1 MKRAIPFLVA
11 LLLSVSTSLRAAD
24 QAKAPSR
31 KTVVSIVGDEFH
43 INGKPTY
50 AGRSWKGYNIQGL
63 LMNSRM
69 VQATFDDKNPATVG
83 RWAYPD
89 TKKWDADRNTTEF
102 INAMTEWR
110 RHGLLAVTLNLQ
122 GGSPEGYSANQ
133 PWLNSAI
140 NPDGSLDAAYLRR
153 LERVLNK
160 ADDLGMV
167 VILGYFY
174 FGQDER
180 IRDEAAVVRAV
191 DEATAWVL
199 DKGWRNVL
207 VEVNNECN
215 VRYDHQILQPKRVH
229 ELIQR
234 VRHAK
239 RGDRR
244 LLAGTSYGGGTLP
257 GSEVV
262 RVSDFVLI
270 HGNGVNNPDR
280 IAEMVRQV
288 RKLPTWSPKP
298 ILFNEDDHF
307 EFDKPWNNFVA
318 ALSERA
324 SWGYFDFR
332 MRGEGFNDGFQ
343 SVPVNWGLSSP
354 RKRDFFALLGDVTGS
369 IPGRAPTKPVHI
381 SRLNYRGW
389 TNSFSLINAAAEVI
403 VAPEVGRVMQFR
415 LHGEESAFWE
425 NPALYGKAP
434 NPTTSD
440 WLNFGGDKTWPSPQA
455 DWPKVGKRGWPP
467 PPAFDQMPVVAS
479 VEGKTMLL
487 TSPVDPWF
495 GIRTRRVL
503 ELHDSLPQLTIRTTY
518 EKVEGAP
525 VKAGVWI
532 ITQLKDPALVVA
544 PLPEKTKFAEGFD
557 RQSGDTLPA
566 DLVVTNGLV
575 TMRRHATKSSK
586 IGTDGDSLVWVGDKT
601 LVKIDSPRVAGAEY
615 PDNGSSAEVYTNGG
629 ESWKYVELE
638 MLGPLSE
645 LKPGDTLSQTNTY
658 TLFRRQLADPLAD
671 AKRVLA
677 R

>member
-1 MKRAIPFLVA
+1 MKRAIPFLAA
-11 LLLSVSTSLRAAD
+11 LLLSAASGLRAAEPG
-24 QAKAPSR
+24 KAPAR
-31 KTVVSIVGDEFH
+31 KTLVSIVGEEFH

-50 AGRSWKGYNIQGL
+50 AGRSWNGHNVQGL

-69 VQATFDDKNPATVG
+69 VQAVFDDKNPATVG

-89 TKKWDADRNTTEF
+89 TRKWDADRNTTEF

-122 GGSPEGYSANQ
+122 GGSPEGYSKDQ

-140 NPDGSLDAAYLRR
+140 NPDGSLDPAYLRR

-160 ADDLGMV
+160 ADDLGMA

-174 FGQDER
+174 FGQDQR
-180 IRDEAAVVRAV
+180 VRDEAAVIRAV
-191 DEATAWVL
+191 DAATAWVL

-215 VRYDHQILQPKRVH
+215 VSYDHGILQPKRVN
-229 ELIQR
+229 ELVQR
-234 VRHAK
+234 VRNMK
-239 RGDRR
+239 RGQRR
-244 LLAGTSYGGGTLP
+244 LLVGTSYGGGTIP

-270 HGNGVNNPDR
+270 HGNGVGNPDR

-288 RKLPTWSPKP
+288 RNLPTWSPKP

-307 EFDKPWNNFVA
+307 AFDRPWNNFVA
-318 ALSERA
+318 ALGERA
-324 SWGYFDFR
+324 SWGFFDFR
-332 MRGEGFNDGFQ
+332 MKGEGFNDGYQ

-354 RKRDFFALLGDVTGS
+354 RKRDFFALLGEITGAL
-369 IPGRAPTKPVHI
+369 PGRAPIKAVHV
-381 SRLNYRGW
+381 SHLNHRGW
-389 TNSFSLINAAAEVI
+389 TNSLRMINGAAEVI

-425 NPALYGKAP
+425 NTALSGKAP
-434 NPTTSD
+434 NAATSD
-440 WLNFGGDKTWPSPQA
+440 WLNFGGDKTWPAPQA

-467 PPAFDQMPVVAS
+467 PPAFDQMPVTATT
-479 VEGKTMLL
+479 EGDKILL
-487 TSPVDPWF
+487 TSAIDPWF
-495 GIRTRRVL
+495 GIRTKRVL
-503 ELHDSLPQLTIRTTY
+503 ELHASLPRLTIRTTY

-525 VKAGVWI
+525 LKAGVWI
-532 ITQLKDPALVVA
+532 ITQLKDPVLVVA
-544 PLPEKTKFAEGFD
+544 PLPEKSRFAEGFD
-557 RQSGDTLPA
+557 KQSAENLPT
-566 DLVVTNGLV
+566 DLTVTNGLV
-575 TMRRHATKSSK
+575 TLRRHPTKSTK
-586 IGTDGDSLVWVGDKT
+586 IGTDAGTLLWVGDKT
-601 LVKIDSPRVAGAEY
+601 MVRIDSPRIDGAGY

-638 MLGPLSE
+638 MLGPLAD
-645 LKPGDTLSQTNTY
+645 LGPGDTLSQTNTY
-658 TLFRRQLADPLAD
+658 TLYRRENADPLAD
-671 AKRVLA
+671 AKRVLG

>member
-1 MKRAIPFLVA
+1 MKRALPFLVA
-11 LLLSVSTSLRAAD
+11 LLLCLAGGLHAAD
-24 QAKAPSR
+24 SAKAPAR
-31 KTVVSIVGDEFH
+31 RTTVSIVGDEFH

-50 AGRSWKGYNIQGL
+50 AGRAWRGRNLQGL

-69 VQATFDDKNPATVG
+69 VQATFDDRNPSTAG

-102 INAMTEWR
+102 VNAMTEWR
-110 RHGLLAVTLNLQ
+110 RHGLLAVTVNFQ
-122 GGSPEGYSANQ
+122 GGSPEGYSKDQ
-133 PWLNSAI
+133 PWRNSAI
-140 NPDGSLDAAYLRR
+140 NADGSLDPAYLRR
-153 LERVLNK
+153 MDRVINK
-160 ADDLGMV
+160 ADELGMA

-174 FGQDER
+174 FGQDQHV
-180 IRDEAAVVRAV
+180 RDEAAVLRAV
-191 DEATAWVL
+191 DAATAWVL

-215 VRYDHQILQPKRVH
+215 VSYDHGILQPGRVN
-229 ELIQR
+229 ELVQR
-234 VRHAK
+234 VRNAK

-244 LLAGTSYGGGTLP
+244 LLVGTSYGGGTIP
-257 GSEVV
+257 GTEVV

-270 HGNGVNNPDR
+270 HGNGVSNPDR

-288 RKLPTWSPKP
+288 RKLPSWSPKP

-307 EFDKPWNNFVA
+307 DFEKPWNNFVA

-332 MRGEGFNDGFQ
+332 MAGEGFNDGYQ

-354 RKRDFFALLGDVTGS
+354 RKRDFFALLGDITGDL
-369 IPGRAPTKPVHI
+369 PGRAPTKSVTV

-389 TNSFSLINAAAEVI
+389 TNSLRLINAAAEV
-403 VAPEVGRVMQFR
+403 VVVPEVGRVMQFR
-415 LHGEESAFWE
+415 LHGEEGAFWE

-434 NPTTSD
+434 NPTTNE
-440 WLNFGGDKTWPSPQA
+440 WLNFGGDKTWPSQQA
-455 DWPKVGKRGWPP
+455 DWPKIGKRGWPP
-467 PPAFDQMPVVAS
+467 PPAFDQMPVAAAID
-479 VEGKTMLL
+479 GTTITL

-495 GIRTRRVL
+495 GVRTKRVL
-503 ELHDSLPQLTIRTTY
+503 ELHPTEPRLVIRTTD
-518 EKVEGAP
+518 EKVEGTP

-544 PLPEKTKFAEGFD
+544 PLPEKSLFPAGFD
-557 RQSGDTLPA
+557 KQSGENLPA
-566 DLVVTNGLV
+566 DFAVTNGFA
-575 TMRRHATKSSK
+575 TMRRHPTKSSK
-586 IGTDGDSLVWVGDKT
+586 IGTDGDSLVWVGEKT
-601 LVKIDSPRVAGAEY
+601 IVRIDSPRIAGTAY

-629 ESWKYVELE
+629 DNWKYVELE
-638 MLGPLSE
+638 MLGPQAE
-645 LKPGDTLSQTNTY
+645 MKPGDTLSQTNTY
-658 TLFRRQLADPLAD
+658 TLSRRQGSDPFTD
-671 AKRVLA
+671 AKRALG